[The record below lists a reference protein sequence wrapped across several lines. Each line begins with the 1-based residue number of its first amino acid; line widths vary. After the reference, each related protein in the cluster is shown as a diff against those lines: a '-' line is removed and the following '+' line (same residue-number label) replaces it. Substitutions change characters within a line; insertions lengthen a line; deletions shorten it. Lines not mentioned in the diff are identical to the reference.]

1 MCIHSVR
8 RVIGLRNQSGVC
20 LMELSQVFFSRED
33 LTVIRLPLP
42 REFNLKYM
50 VRRSNLFQD
59 LTVKLI
65 SLINFSVKKRNF
77 ETDQWWNNSIVIN
90 IKLITSLQNSDPLS
104 DNTAYGIPLL
114 QDKLTSAA
122 ATEVACLSGKWY
134 ASVHMENRSVI
145 VKIMLFSLDVIA
157 KGPTKSIPTISQA
170 LLVYRQI
177 KE

>member
-1 MCIHSVR
+1 M
-8 RVIGLRNQSGVC
+8 
-20 LMELSQVFFSRED
+20 
-33 LTVIRLPLP
+33 
-42 REFNLKYM
+42 
-50 VRRSNLFQD
+50 
-59 LTVKLI
+59 
-65 SLINFSVKKRNF
+65 
-77 ETDQWWNNSIVIN
+77 
-90 IKLITSLQNSDPLS
+90 QNSDPLS

-114 QDKLTSAA
+114 QVYLYGIPLLQDNTAYGIPLLTSAA

-145 VKIMLFSLDVIA
+145 VKIMLFPLDVIA